1 MYTHSEP
8 MVGQRPRLD
17 NPSAEEFQYYH
28 ATAVS
33 FDNAAVRAW
42 EFLRTNP
49 LTGDH
54 FRPVSHQMH
63 PNAIGRI
70 EGKELASIAAEIRE
84 LILRANETMQPYQ
97 RQREHDKNMN
107 AIDRFYQFCKA
118 HCETN
123 EVAVKTYRTVVA
135 NAFGKLDRHVYC
147 TPDAL

>member
-1 MYTHSEP
+1 

-17 NPSAEEFQYYH
+17 QETEAFQYYH

-33 FDNAAVRAW
+33 FDNAAVSAW

-54 FRPVSHQMH
+54 FLPVSHRMH

-97 RQREHDKNMN
+97 RQSEHDKNMN
-107 AIDRFYQFCKA
+107 AIDRFCQFCKA

-123 EVAVKTYRTVVA
+123 EVAVKTYSRVVA
-135 NAFGKLDRHVYC
+135 THFSKLGRCIYAQD
-147 TPDAL
+147 DDL